1 MDEEIGP
8 RRGHLRSKLW
18 VPVSHGLYRPRR
30 DVDGPLQDL
39 GAWQLVLPP
48 GGALTHLTAAAAYG
62 WWLPPLPDDVPVFAA
77 VPHSGSRPRR
87 PGLTVVR
94 HTQAFAVSEHN
105 GLLLTTPAET
115 LLSCAADLDLL
126 DVVVLADAALH
137 LGACTL
143 AELDEVSALRRRG
156 APMLRRA
163 RAHVDGRSES
173 AWETLLRVLHAVCGV
188 PVEPQYVLEDE
199 HGSFVA
205 RADLRIVGTTTIHEY
220 DGGEHRKKAR
230 HRKDLA
236 RERRIGN
243 VVWTRRG
250 YTDVEVLHQA
260 MTILR
265 DADRSLGRPH
275 RPERI
280 RAWHALLA
288 RSLFTPSG
296 TERLRRRWGL
306 PPSETGQILH
316 GSTPREC
323 SS

>member
-1 MDEEIGP
+1 MEQLVGP
-8 RRGHLRSKLW
+8 MRGHVRSRRW
-18 VPVSHGLYRPRR
+18 VSVSHGLYKPRR

-39 GAWQLVLPP
+39 EAWQLVLPP
-48 GGALTHLTAAAAYG
+48 GGAFTHLTAAAVFG
-62 WWLPPLPDDVPVFAA
+62 WWLPPIPSDLPVFAA
-77 VPHSGSRPRR
+77 VPHAGSRPRR
-87 PGLTVVR
+87 TGLQVQR
-94 HTQAFAVSEHN
+94 HTQPFQVTEVD
-105 GLLLTTPAET
+105 GLVLTSPAET
-115 LLSCAADLDLL
+115 LLSCASELDLL

-137 LGACTL
+137 LGSCTMP
-143 AELDEVSALRRRG
+143 ELEEVAALRRRG
-156 APMLRRA
+156 SPRLRRA
-163 RAHVDGRSES
+163 LDQADGRSES
-173 AWETLLRVLHAVCGV
+173 AWETLLRVLHRVCGV
-188 PVEPQYVLEDE
+188 PVEPQFVVEDE
-199 HGSFVA
+199 HGGFVA
-205 RADLRIVGTTTIHEY
+205 RADLRIIGTTTIHEY

-250 YTDVEVLHQA
+250 YTDAEVLHQGI
-260 MTILR
+260 TILR

-296 TERLRRRWGL
+296 TELLRRRWGL
-306 PPSETGQILH
+306 TDETGQMLH
-316 GSTPREC
+316 GPAAEPR